1 MARLKRSSPILEMAR
16 RRLAGLKTIDP
27 GPNFGPGLT
36 IAGYETEV
44 QAFSNELDGY
54 NGDVVALD
62 NRQNGLEA
70 LESSLQDK
78 NRRFLSAVEGAYGPD
93 STEFEAAGGTR
104 KSERKRPVRKNQK
117 STP

>member
-1 MARLKRSSPILEMAR
+1 MARLKRSSPTLEMAR

-27 GPNFGPGLT
+27 APNFGSGLT
-36 IAGYETEV
+36 VAGYETEV
-44 QAFSNELDGY
+44 QALSNELDGY

-104 KSERKRPVRKNQK
+104 KSERKRPVRKNK
-117 STP
+117 IPT